1 MKIGV
6 IGIIIEKD
14 RSVAEEVQ
22 KLLSAYNELILGRM
36 GIPNTVKG
44 VYVISVIVQGT
55 NERISALTGKLGKL
69 KNVKVKSALTDIN
82 ITEE

>member
-1 MKIGV
+1 
-6 IGIIIEKD
+6 
-14 RSVAEEVQ
+14 
-22 KLLSAYNELILGRM
+22 M
-36 GIPNTVKG
+36 GIPNTVKS

-82 ITEE
+82 LTEE

>member
-6 IGIIIEKD
+6 MGIIIEKE

-36 GIPNTVKG
+36 GIPNTVKS